1 MIQTQK
7 KSVAASGGYLL
18 ILVLVFGAV
27 FFMIISSFTVFIV
40 TQGKLVTEKVQ
51 VATAGQIAEAGL
63 NYYKWYLA
71 HYPNDVTNGTG
82 VPGPYVGV
90 YNDPEGGAI
99 GEYSLAIA
107 STTYCGDVASI
118 DVTSTGNT
126 YAAPTIKRVI
136 SARYARPT
144 VAEFAF
150 ILNTDVW
157 AGPDRIINGPYH
169 SNGGIRMDGTNN
181 SVVTSNVATWNC
193 NSSFGCSPSGN
204 RNGVFTTT
212 GNANTALFDF
222 PSAPINFAGIT
233 VDLSSMKT
241 RAQTKGGLYFA
252 PSGASGY
259 RLVFNAVGTV
269 SVYRVNSTYQYYG
282 YTSESGVWALE
293 RNVMN
298 ATSLVGTY
306 TIPATC
312 PLIYVEDKVWLEG
325 VVKNRVALAAADL
338 TSTTINPSIIL
349 QNNITYTSA
358 TTSALMAIAEQDVLI
373 GVDVPDDIT
382 INGVYIAQT
391 GHYGRNHYCNST
403 SYCSAAY
410 LLPNTNPNLR
420 QYTIRNSET
429 MNGTIVSN
437 GRVGTQWTNGS
448 VTSSGFLDR
457 YNTYDRNL
465 VANPPPLIP
474 NTSDVYEFSDW
485 RDKN

>member
-1 MIQTQK
+1 MMYMLRKQCQHTQ
-7 KSVAASGGYLL
+7 STGGYLL

-27 FFMIISSFTVFIV
+27 FFMIISSFVTFIV
-40 TQGKLVTEKVQ
+40 TQGKLVSEKVQ
-51 VATAGQIAEAGL
+51 LATAGQIAEAGL

-82 VPGPYVGV
+82 VPGPYIGV

-99 GEYSLAIA
+99 GEYSLTVA

-118 DVTSTGNT
+118 DVAATGYT
-126 YAAPTIKRVI
+126 YAQPGIKRVI

-181 SVVTSNVATWNC
+181 SVVTSNVATWSC
-193 NSSFGCSPSGN
+193 NSSFGCSPTAN

-212 GNANTALFDF
+212 GNANAALFDF
-222 PSAPINFAGIT
+222 PSAPINFAGLT

-241 RAQTKGGLYFA
+241 RAQTKGGLYIP
-252 PSGASGY
+252 PSGAGAYGY
-259 RLVFNAVGTV
+259 RLVFNAIGTV
-269 SVYRVNSTYQYYG
+269 SVYRITATTQYWG
-282 YTSESGVWALE
+282 YTTEAGWLQE
-293 RNVMN
+293 RNVFTTN
-298 ATSLVGTY
+298 TLVNTY
-306 TIPATC
+306 AISDSC

-325 VVKNRVALAAADL
+325 TVKKRVALAAADL
-338 TSTTINPSIIL
+338 TSAVINPSIIIKD
-349 QNNITYTSA
+349 NILYTSA
-358 TTSALMAIAEQDVLI
+358 TTSALLAIAEKDVLL
-373 GVDVPDDIT
+373 GVDVPNDIT
-382 INGVYIAQT
+382 VNGIYIAQT
-391 GHYGRNHYCNST
+391 GRYGRNHYEDGGG
-403 SYCSAAY
+403 YVLPAG
-410 LLPNTNPNLR
+410 LLP
-420 QYTIRNSET
+420 YVIRNSET

-437 GRVGTQWTNGS
+437 GRVGTQWTSGG
-448 VTSSGFLDR
+448 VITSGFRDR

-465 VANPPPLIP
+465 IANPPPLVP